1 MIMIF
6 GMKYMELD
14 TLKRSPR
21 ISNEIKE
28 LKLKMS
34 DFISINT
41 KLIAEVK
48 SLKTIPC
55 SHSGEWRGWDGVG
68 GGGCTQY
75 VF

>member
-1 MIMIF
+1 
-6 GMKYMELD
+6 MELD

-34 DFISINT
+34 DFISTNT

-48 SLKTIPC
+48 SLKTRGGVINPC
-55 SHSGEWRGWDGVG
+55 FQSLHRHDDASVLM
-68 GGGCTQY
+68 
-75 VF
+75 VL